1 MFAQNTNKPPLIANR
16 LKTIRPSPTLAV
28 NRKAAELRASGL
40 DVIDLGVGEPDFP
53 TPLHIIEAAKV
64 AMDKGETKYTIVDGS
79 MALKK
84 AICGKFERENNLK
97 YATDQITV
105 GTGAKQ
111 VLFNALFAT
120 INPGEEV
127 IIPAPYWVSYL
138 DIVAFAEG
146 TPVIVNTKE
155 SSGFKLKP
163 EDLEKAIN
171 ENTKWLI
178 LNSPSNPTGS
188 AYSFEELK
196 ALADVLLKYPQVL
209 IMTDDIY
216 EHVIY
221 DGFKFATIAQVEPEL
236 FSRTFTLNGVSKAYA
251 MTGWRLGYGG
261 GSKEII
267 KAISVIQSQSTSN
280 PCSISQAAAIAA
292 LNGKQEFIEEN
303 NAIFQRR
310 RDLVVKA
317 LNEIKGIRCSNPN
330 GAFYV
335 FPSCHDLIGKK
346 TPKGMVIK
354 NDNDFAAYLLEEA
367 LVAVVP
373 GIAFGAENYFR
384 ISYATSD
391 DLLEK
396 ACERIAKAC
405 KELS

>member
-1 MFAQNTNKPPLIANR
+1 M
-16 LKTIRPSPTLAV
+16 
-28 NRKAAELRASGL
+28 
-40 DVIDLGVGEPDFP
+40 
-53 TPLHIIEAAKV
+53 
-64 AMDKGETKYTIVDGS
+64 
-79 MALKK
+79 
-84 AICGKFERENNLK
+84 
-97 YATDQITV
+97 
-105 GTGAKQ
+105 
-111 VLFNALFAT
+111 
-120 INPGEEV
+120 
-127 IIPAPYWVSYL
+127 
-138 DIVAFAEG
+138 
-146 TPVIVNTKE
+146 
-155 SSGFKLKP
+155 
-163 EDLEKAIN
+163 
-171 ENTKWLI
+171 
-178 LNSPSNPTGS
+178 
-188 AYSFEELK
+188 
-196 ALADVLLKYPQVL
+196 L

-317 LNEIKGIRCSNPN
+317 LNEIKGIYCSNPN
-330 GAFYV
+330 GAFY
-335 FPSCHDLIGKK
+335 SCHDLIGKK